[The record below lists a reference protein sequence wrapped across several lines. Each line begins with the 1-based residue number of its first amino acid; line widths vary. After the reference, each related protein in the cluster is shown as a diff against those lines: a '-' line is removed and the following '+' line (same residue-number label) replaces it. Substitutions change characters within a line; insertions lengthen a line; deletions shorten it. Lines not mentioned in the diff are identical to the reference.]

1 MTLPPA
7 LHQEV
12 SQVIRP
18 AAVLE
23 EALAVRLL
31 AVLHAEDVSR
41 GGTWNATS
49 SLWQRFDTAWNGPG
63 GTRGTSQLVGSLAVQ
78 YDTPVRRAITIY
90 KVTLTPVGVSQ
101 GWTVE
106 RLTDAALRHV
116 GLTLALCPR
125 ADLVDAPV
133 RDPFRMPR
141 S

>member
-78 YDTPVRRAITIY
+78 YDTPVRRAIT
-90 KVTLTPVGVSQ
+90 THG
-101 GWTVE
+101 G
-106 RLTDAALRHV
+106 HV
-116 GLTLALCPR
+116 GFHEKGAELPWYVGR
-125 ADLVDAPV
+125 AV
-133 RDPFRMPR
+133 RLFD
-141 S
+141 SV